1 MLSCSDYSS
10 VTRNLF
16 TAIELRGNDYSSV
29 TRKSLHGREIGKIG
43 CFARG
48 EACVRAVRATR
59 ASIPPDVEEPVR
71 GCSEGERR
79 SATRD
84 GFHGLAPGV

>member
-16 TAIELRGNDYSSV
+16 TAIELRANDYSSV
-29 TRKSLHGREIGKIG
+29 TRKSLHGEEIGKIG

-48 EACVRAVRATR
+48 EACVRCVRAIPAHQFRRTWKSLGEAVPRVNGDR
-59 ASIPPDVEEPVR
+59 AAGNRVVGR
-71 GCSEGERR
+71 MR
-79 SATRD
+79 
-84 GFHGLAPGV
+84 